1 MSLVTRD
8 TLDLFGLSDEQRH
21 ETCVYYATVM
31 HSMIDLFPGT
41 YEERRSYHSRLQDQ
55 LDQFRDNLQSDLL
68 YELDRMYEILLRA
81 WDFYQNEHVVH
92 EPLVLKD
99 TPEQKRVRMLALIR
113 IVYVLRTQMNAR
125 VIKSQIKHAFKLRR
139 GYLVRLENFLSRT
152 TSNTTCLDEIAS
164 DLLCLTS
171 TSFF

>member
-8 TLDLFGLSDEQRH
+8 TIDLFGLSDEQRH
-21 ETCVYYATVM
+21 DTCVYYATVM

-41 YEERRSYHSRLQDQ
+41 DDERRSYHSRLQDQ
-55 LDQFRDNLQSDLL
+55 LDQFRDNLQCDLL
-68 YELDRMYEILLRA
+68 YELDRMYEILLRT

-125 VIKSQIKHAFKLRR
+125 VITSHIKHAFKLRR

-152 TSNTTCLDEIAS
+152 TPNTTCLEEITR
-164 DLLCLTS
+164 DLLLTS
-171 TSFF
+171 L